1 MIEILIVASSAML
14 GVICALFIFQIIKI
28 RRESRL
34 KILGNVKYELSSLYV
49 EKSVALEALN
59 KINQHFDE
67 RKIDEFER
75 DRLSHKY
82 INLLEE
88 YDKRA
93 FQLNPILEVQEI
105 YEYRNQLNSI
115 LSDYVKKIDTKLT
128 SLGID
133 NNESNSKDMDKKH
146 LDTYLK
152 QTTWTLDKIRKIK
165 SSNKQ
170 DKEIFS
176 QVQSGS
182 GSDGSGSD
190 GSGSDG
196 SDGSD
201 NKPELEF
208 SMREGLK
215 ETGGSFND
223 MNTVHSQMSEKDS
236 GTSSIPPDSKQST
249 NRNIDLNEIDKI
261 QNDILK
267 TLKRLGDS

>member
-14 GVICALFIFQIIKI
+14 GVICALFIFQIIRI

-93 FQLNPILEVQEI
+93 FQLNPILEVEEI
-105 YEYRNQLNSI
+105 CEYRDQLNSI
-115 LSDYVKKIDTKLT
+115 LSDYVKKIDTKLS

-133 NNESNSKDMDKKH
+133 NSESNSTDKDKDKDKKH
-146 LDTYLK
+146 LDTFLK

-165 SSNKQ
+165 PTNKQ
-170 DKEIFS
+170 NKEIFS
-176 QVQSGS
+176 QVQ
-182 GSDGSGSD
+182 
-190 GSGSDG
+190 SGSDG

-201 NKPELEF
+201 NKPELD
-208 SMREGLK
+208 SSIREGLK
-215 ETGGSFND
+215 KTGGSFND
-223 MNTVHSQMSEKDS
+223 TNTVHSQMSEKDS
-236 GTSSIPPDSKQST
+236 GTSSIPQDSKQSM

>member
-14 GVICALFIFQIIKI
+14 GVICALFIIQIIRI

-49 EKSVALEALN
+49 EKTVALEALN

-115 LSDYVKKIDTKLT
+115 LSDYIKKIDTKLT
-128 SLGID
+128 SLGLG
-133 NNESNSKDMDKKH
+133 NNEQNFKDKDKDKTY
-146 LDTYLK
+146 LDAYLK
-152 QTTWTLDKIRKIK
+152 QPTSILDKIKTIK
-165 SSNKQ
+165 SGNK
-170 DKEIFS
+170 KKNESFS
-176 QVQSGS
+176 QIGRGNDSY
-182 GSDGSGSD
+182 
-190 GSGSDG
+190 
-196 SDGSD
+196 SD
-201 NKPELEF
+201 N
-208 SMREGLK
+208 
-215 ETGGSFND
+215 D
-223 MNTVHSQMSEKDS
+223 
-236 GTSSIPPDSKQST
+236 
-249 NRNIDLNEIDKI
+249 
-261 QNDILK
+261 
-267 TLKRLGDS
+267 

>member
-14 GVICALFIFQIIKI
+14 GVICALFIIQIIRI

-49 EKSVALEALN
+49 EKTVALEALN

-93 FQLNPILEVQEI
+93 FQLKPILEVQEI
-105 YEYRNQLNSI
+105 CEYRNQLNSI
-115 LSDYVKKIDTKLT
+115 LSDYVKKIDTKLS

-133 NNESNSKDMDKKH
+133 NSESNSRDKDKKH
-146 LDTYLK
+146 LDTFLK

-165 SSNKQ
+165 PSTEQN
-170 DKEIFS
+170 KEIFS
-176 QVQSGS
+176 QVESGNDS
-182 GSDGSGSD
+182 SDSSD
-190 GSGSDG
+190 S
-196 SDGSD
+196 SD
-201 NKPELEF
+201 NKPELD
-208 SMREGLK
+208 SSIREGLK

-223 MNTVHSQMSEKDS
+223 MSTVHSQMSEKDS
-236 GTSSIPPDSKQST
+236 GTSSIPQDSKQST

-267 TLKRLGDS
+267 TLKRLEDS

>member
-14 GVICALFIFQIIKI
+14 GVICALFVFQIIKI
-28 RRESRL
+28 RRKSQL
-34 KILGNVKYELSSLYV
+34 KILGSVKYELSSLYF

-67 RKIDEFER
+67 KKIDEYER

-115 LSDYVKKIDTKLT
+115 LSDYVKKIDKKLT
-128 SLGID
+128 SLGVD
-133 NNESNSKDMDKKH
+133 NNESNFEDEDEDKNH
-146 LDTYLK
+146 SDTYLK
-152 QTTWTLDKIRKIK
+152 QTTSILSKIKTIK
-165 SSNKQ
+165 SSNK
-170 DKEIFS
+170 KNKKSFS
-176 QVQSGS
+176 QID
-182 GSDGSGSD
+182 SDGD
-190 GSGSDG
+190 
-196 SDGSD
+196 SD
-201 NKPELEF
+201 NKRELGF
-208 SMREGLK
+208 GIKGLK
-215 ETGGSFND
+215 GTEGSIND
-223 MNTVHSQMSEKDS
+223 MNREHSQMSEADI
-236 GTSSIPPDSKQST
+236 GTSSIPLDLKQST
-249 NRNIDLNEIDKI
+249 NKNIDLNEIDKI

>member
-14 GVICALFIFQIIKI
+14 GVICGLFIFQIIRI
-28 RRESRL
+28 RIESRL
-34 KILGNVKYELSSLYV
+34 KILGNVKYELRSLYV

-105 YEYRNQLNSI
+105 CEYRDQLNSI
-115 LSDYVKKIDTKLT
+115 LSDYVKKIDTKLS

-133 NNESNSKDMDKKH
+133 NSESNSKDKDKDKKH
-146 LDTYLK
+146 LDTYVK
-152 QTTWTLDKIRKIK
+152 QTVWTLDKIRKIK
-165 SSNKQ
+165 PRHKQ
-170 DKEIFS
+170 NKEIFS
-176 QVQSGS
+176 QIESGS
-182 GSDGSGSD
+182 N
-190 GSGSDG
+190 GSDG

-201 NKPELEF
+201 NKPELD
-208 SMREGLK
+208 SSIREGLK
-215 ETGGSFND
+215 KTGGSFYD

-236 GTSSIPPDSKQST
+236 GTSSIPQDLKQSM

>member
-28 RRESRL
+28 RIESRL
-34 KILGNVKYELSSLYV
+34 KILGNVKYELSNLYV
-49 EKSVALEALN
+49 EKTVALEALN

-105 YEYRNQLNSI
+105 CEYRDQLNSI
-115 LSDYVKKIDTKLT
+115 LSDYVKKIDKKLS

-133 NNESNSKDMDKKH
+133 NSESNSKYKDKKH

-165 SSNKQ
+165 PSNKQ

-176 QVQSGS
+176 QVES
-182 GSDGSGSD
+182 
-190 GSGSDG
+190 G

-201 NKPELEF
+201 NKPELD
-208 SMREGLK
+208 SSIREGLK

-223 MNTVHSQMSEKDS
+223 MNTVHSQMGEKDI
-236 GTSSIPPDSKQST
+236 GTSSISQDSKQST